1 VLEITEVLVCSTH
14 AQKGI
19 QMSKEQELRVAIQ
32 IYLYWMNT
40 AKEKREGSEGRK
52 KQCLKQPRRNS
63 RLPCTFVN

>member
-1 VLEITEVLVCSTH
+1 
-14 AQKGI
+14 
-19 QMSKEQELRVAIQ
+19 MSKEQELRVAIQ